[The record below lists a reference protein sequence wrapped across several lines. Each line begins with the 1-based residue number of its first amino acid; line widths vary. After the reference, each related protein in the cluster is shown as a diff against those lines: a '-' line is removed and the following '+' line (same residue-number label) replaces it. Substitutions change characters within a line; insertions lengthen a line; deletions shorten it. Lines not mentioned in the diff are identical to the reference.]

1 MKDHQLRAL
10 VKVAEEGSIR
20 GAARSLH
27 LSQSAL
33 TKALRE
39 LEADLGTQLLIRSY
53 RGVEFT
59 PAGQTL
65 LTRAR
70 LALSTLDRAR
80 DEIRW
85 LQGGAGLKVTAA
97 ITTAVASTALPA
109 VLNEFEREFP
119 DVSLRFMEGMLTTV
133 LPGLLEGQLDFAI
146 AVAEPELLPYEIVFE
161 PLTRIFSEPVAR
173 EGHPLLAATDWS
185 QMADARWVLNLT
197 TGSSAQQ
204 LVNWLDTQK
213 VSLSQRIVHCDSPLL
228 MVELIRRT
236 DLVGFGPRVFFEDPL
251 SGCGLSCFD
260 SLPRFP
266 AHALGLLTLRG
277 VPLNLGAERLVSLFR
292 RRITEL
298 ELAPSAPSRGIDR
311 EESE

>member
-10 VKVAEEGSIR
+10 LKVAEEGSIR
-20 GAARSLH
+20 GAARALH

-39 LEADLGTQLLIRSY
+39 LETDLGAQLLVRSY

-59 PAGQTL
+59 PAGKRL

-70 LALSTLDRAR
+70 LALSTLDKAR

-85 LQGGAGLKVTAA
+85 LQGGAGIQVTAA
-97 ITTAVASTALPA
+97 VTTAIASTALPM
-109 VLNEFEREFP
+109 VLNEFERELP
-119 DVSLRFMEGMLTTV
+119 DVSLRFVEGMLTTV
-133 LPGLLEGQLDFAI
+133 LPGLLEGHFDFAI
-146 AVAEPELLPYEIVFE
+146 AVAEPEQLPYEIAFE

-185 QMADARWVLNLT
+185 QMLDARWVLNLT

-204 LVNWLDTQK
+204 LVSWLDTQAGL
-213 VSLSQRIVHCDSPLL
+213 SLRIVRCDSPLL
-228 MVELIRRT
+228 MIELIRRT

-266 AHALGLLTLRG
+266 SHALGILKLRG
-277 VPLNLGAERLVSLFR
+277 VPLNLGAERLVALFKR
-292 RRITEL
+292 HINEL
-298 ELAPSAPSRGIDR
+298 VLVP
-311 EESE
+311 

>member
-10 VKVAEEGSIR
+10 IKVAEEGSIR
-20 GAARSLH
+20 GAARALH

-39 LEADLGTQLLIRSY
+39 LEADLGAQLLVRSY

-59 PAGQTL
+59 PAGKRL

-70 LALSTLDRAR
+70 LALSTLDKAR

-85 LQGGAGLKVTAA
+85 LQGGAGIQVTAA
-97 ITTAVASTALPA
+97 VTTAIASTALPM
-109 VLNEFEREFP
+109 VLNEFERELP
-119 DVSLRFMEGMLTTV
+119 DVSLRFVEGMLTTV
-133 LPGLLEGQLDFAI
+133 LPGLLEGHFDFAI
-146 AVAEPELLPYEIVFE
+146 AVAEPEQLPYEIAFE

-185 QMADARWVLNLT
+185 QMLDARWVLNLT

-204 LVNWLDTQK
+204 LVSWLDTQG
-213 VSLSQRIVHCDSPLL
+213 VLSPRIVRCDSPLL
-228 MVELIRRT
+228 MIELIRRT

-266 AHALGLLTLRG
+266 SHALGILKLRG
-277 VPLNLGAERLVSLFR
+277 VPLNLGAERLVALFKR
-292 RRITEL
+292 HINEQAL
-298 ELAPSAPSRGIDR
+298 VPQGQVI
-311 EESE
+311 